1 MKIKMYRIVGDER
14 LETEMPANSVERA
27 RQKGWIECE
36 TAQRLEMPAEIMAII
51 EQNKKVEPSTA
62 PLPAPEPTLLENAP
76 LPAPEPTL
84 LENAPL
90 PAPEPMPYIEPKV
103 NAKPLTM
110 PKAAQKRGGKND
122 RKKS

>member
-1 MKIKMYRIVGDER
+1 MKIKMYKIVGDER
-14 LETEMPANSVERA
+14 LETEMPAGSVERA

-76 LPAPEPTL
+76 EPPPAPTP

-90 PAPEPMPYIEPKV
+90 PAPK
-103 NAKPLTM
+103 
-110 PKAAQKRGGKND
+110 PKAARNRKKRG
-122 RKKS
+122 

>member
-1 MKIKMYRIVGDER
+1 MKIKMYKIVGDER
-14 LETEMPANSVERA
+14 LETEMPAGSVERA

-76 LPAPEPTL
+76 EPPPT
-84 LENAPL
+84 
-90 PAPEPMPYIEPKV
+90 PEPMPYIEPKV

-110 PKAAQKRGGKND
+110 PKAAQKKGR
-122 RKKS
+122 

>member
-1 MKIKMYRIVGDER
+1 MKIKMYKIVGDER
-14 LETEMPANSVERA
+14 LETEMPAGSVERA

-76 LPAPEPTL
+76 EPPPT
-84 LENAPL
+84 
-90 PAPEPMPYIEPKV
+90 PEPMPYIEPKV

-110 PKAAQKRGGKND
+110 PKAAQKKGGKND
-122 RKKS
+122 CKKS